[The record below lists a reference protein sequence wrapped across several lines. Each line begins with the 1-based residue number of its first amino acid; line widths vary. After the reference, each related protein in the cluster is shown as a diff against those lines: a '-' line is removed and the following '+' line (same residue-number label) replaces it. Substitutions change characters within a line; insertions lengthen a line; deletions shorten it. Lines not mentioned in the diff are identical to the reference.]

1 MGSLNEGEACDR
13 QVGQTK
19 HSSVNNVG
27 DVRGVM
33 KDDYLRTNYITRMND
48 YLARGPS
55 LICNWVLR
63 CSKSFVASP
72 QLRVNPRSEATFV
85 A

>member
-33 KDDYLRTNYITRMND
+33 KDDYLGTNYINTN
-48 YLARGPS
+48 
-55 LICNWVLR
+55 
-63 CSKSFVASP
+63 
-72 QLRVNPRSEATFV
+72 E
-85 A
+85 